1 VGAWTKKLYDHFSD
15 KITSNDPENSI
26 QKKSPVF
33 VFPSEETNVNVIN
46 TGDQQQ
52 LIANIAST
60 STNSETRNSSLNHNS
75 VGNRRFSRSFEEIKT
90 QKFANEEVIS
100 VDRPLEIRLDGP
112 YGSPSRH
119 IFDSQHAVLVATGIG
134 VRKI

>member
-1 VGAWTKKLYDHFSD
+1 
-15 KITSNDPENSI
+15 
-26 QKKSPVF
+26 
-33 VFPSEETNVNVIN
+33 VNVIN
-46 TGDQQQ
+46 PGDQQQ